1 MLDQKTRS
9 AILRLHEQG
18 HGARPIARA
27 LGISRGAVKDVLKSG
42 TEAVPRIERVELAEP
57 HRDDIVALYARC
69 KGNLVRV
76 HEELAVKGATLSY
89 QALTAFCRRH
99 KIGRS
104 PAVPAGQYEFGPGVE
119 MQHDTS
125 PHFAKIASRR
135 VAIQTASLVLGYSRM
150 TFVQC
155 YPRFTRFACKIFLTD
170 AALYF
175 EGLCARCMI
184 DNTHVVVLS
193 GTGRSMIAVPEM
205 IAFSD
210 RLGFNFEAHEV
221 GDANRSAKVERRF
234 DYIDNNFLAGREF
247 ADWQDLNRQA
257 RAWCDK
263 VNATHRRDLHASSR
277 DLFAVERLAL
287 KPLPIHVPEVY
298 QLHHRIVDG
307 EGYVNV
313 QRVRYSVPWRLMGRQ
328 LELRET
334 RDRIE
339 IFEGPRLVAE
349 HARPLED
356 LTQRVNDPKHRPPRG
371 EGVFA
376 RHRISPE
383 ETRLLE
389 RAPALTEYLV
399 RMKARGKA
407 SVRSLR
413 VLLRM
418 LDEYPRE
425 ALLAAI
431 EEATRF
437 GMTDTERLER
447 MVLQRIATDFFPTPI
462 RHDPGPDPESNKDEQ
477 DDDR

>member
-27 LGISRGAVKDVLKSG
+27 LGVSRGAVKDVLASG
-42 TEAVPRIERVELAEP
+42 TEAVPRLERAELAEP
-57 HRDDIVALYARC
+57 YRGDILALYARC

-76 HEELAVKGATLSY
+76 HEELVAKGAMLSY
-89 QALTAFCRRH
+89 QALTAYCRRH
-99 KIGRS
+99 ELGKP
-104 PAVPAGQYEFGPGVE
+104 PAVPAGRYEFGPGVE

-125 PHFAKIASRR
+125 PHFAPIAGRR
-135 VAIQTASLVLGYSRM
+135 VAIQSASLVFAYSTM

-175 EGLCARCMI
+175 EGLCERCMI

-193 GTGRSMIAVPEM
+193 GSGRDMVAVPEM

-210 RLGFNFEAHEV
+210 RLGFHFAAHEI

-234 DYIDNNFLAGREF
+234 DYIDHNFLAGRTF

-257 RAWCDK
+257 RDWSDK
-263 VNATHRRDLHASSR
+263 VNATRRRELHASPR
-277 DLFAVERLAL
+277 ELFAAERHAL
-287 KPLPIHVPEVY
+287 KPLPLHVPEVY

-313 QRVRYSVPWRLMGRQ
+313 QRVRYSAPYKLMGRM
-328 LELRET
+328 LEVRET

-339 IFEGPRLVAE
+339 IFDGPRLVAE
-349 HARPLED
+349 HPRPLED
-356 LTQRVNDPKHRPPRG
+356 LTQRVNDPSHRPPRG

-376 RHRISPE
+376 RHRVAPE
-383 ETRLLE
+383 ETRLLA
-389 RAPALTEYLV
+389 RAPAFAPYVTQ
-399 RMKARGKA
+399 MKARGRA
-407 SVRSLR
+407 SVRNLR
-413 VLLRM
+413 ALLRM
-418 LDEYPRE
+418 LDEYPRD
-425 ALLAAI
+425 ALTAAR
-431 EEATRF
+431 EEAARF
-437 GMTDTERLER
+437 GMTDVDRLER
-447 MVLQRIATDFFPTPI
+447 MVLQRIAHDFFPAP
-462 RHDPGPDPESNKDEQ
+462 RP
-477 DDDR
+477 DDDTPEDPNDDD